1 MPHFTLVP
9 KQLLP
14 AVLLVLLALLALSTV
29 GAVAALPAE
38 HTFGAIAD
46 CQYCDGNSRGDR
58 IYALSKQKLSDCVT
72 EFNTMQL
79 DFVTHLGDF
88 IERDFK
94 NFDVLNPIFDQ
105 LTMPKYHVLGNHD
118 FSVADHL
125 KKDVP
130 AKLGMPAKY
139 YDYEVKGWR
148 YVVLDGNDVS
158 FHAYPEGSAAAQA
171 AADYYDSQQIKS
183 PKWNGAIGAPQLA
196 WLKTV
201 LEQAQENQQAVI
213 LFCHFPVYPQ
223 NVHNLWNAD
232 EVMALL
238 ESYPCVKAYIN
249 GHNHRGNYGKK
260 GGIHYVTLKGMVET
274 ETNSYAVI
282 KVSDDTIDIVGY
294 GREKS
299 RSLPIQH
306 DSAHIH

>member
-1 MPHFTLVP
+1 
-9 KQLLP
+9 
-14 AVLLVLLALLALSTV
+14 
-29 GAVAALPAE
+29 VA
-38 HTFGAIAD
+38 D
-46 CQYCDGNSRGDR
+46 
-58 IYALSKQKLSDCVT
+58 
-72 EFNTMQL
+72 FNTMDL

-88 IERDFK
+88 IDRDFK
-94 NFDVLNPIFDQ
+94 NFDVLNPIFDK
-105 LTMPKYHVLGNHD
+105 LTVPKYHVLGNHD

-158 FHAYPEGSAAAQA
+158 FHAYPEGSEEAQA
-171 AADYYDSQQIKS
+171 AADYYESKQIKS
-183 PKWNGAIGAPQLA
+183 PKWNGAIGAQQLT

-201 LEQAQENQQAVI
+201 LEKAQANKEAVI

-223 NVHNLWNAD
+223 NGHNLWNAD

-249 GHNHRGNYGKK
+249 GHNHHGNYCKK
-260 GGIHYVTLKGMVET
+260 GGVHYVTLKGMVET
-274 ETNSYAVI
+274 ETNSSAVI

-294 GREKS
+294 GRENI
-299 RSLPIQH
+299 RSLQIDADQ
-306 DSAHIH
+306 

>member
-1 MPHFTLVP
+1 MRNKVYSVLIALWAACAVP
-9 KQLLP
+9 Q
-14 AVLLVLLALLALSTV
+14 S
-29 GAVAALPAE
+29 VAGDTLPAE

-58 IYALSKQKLSDCVT
+58 MYALSKQKLADCVT
-72 EFNTMQL
+72 EFNTMDL
-79 DFVTHLGDF
+79 AFVTHLGDF

-105 LTMPKYHVLGNHD
+105 LTMPKVHVLGNHD

-158 FHAYPEGSAAAQA
+158 FHAYPDGSAEAKHASE
-171 AADYYDSQQIKS
+171 YYIENKISS

-201 LEQAQENQQAVI
+201 LEQAQGDNEPVI
-213 LFCHFPVYPQ
+213 LFCHFPIYPE
-223 NVHNLWNAD
+223 NNHNLWNAD
-232 EVMALL
+232 EVMTLL

-299 RSLPIQH
+299 RSLPIQP

>member
-1 MPHFTLVP
+1 MRNKVYSVLIALWAACAVP
-9 KQLLP
+9 Q
-14 AVLLVLLALLALSTV
+14 S
-29 GAVAALPAE
+29 VAGDALPAE

-58 IYALSKQKLSDCVT
+58 MYALSKQKLADCVAD
-72 EFNTMQL
+72 FNTMDL
-79 DFVTHLGDF
+79 AFVTHLGDF

-105 LTMPKYHVLGNHD
+105 LTMPKVHVLGNHD

-158 FHAYPEGSAAAQA
+158 FHAYPDGSAEAKHASE
-171 AADYYDSQQIKS
+171 YYIENKISS
-183 PKWNGAIGAPQLA
+183 SKWNGAIGAPQLA

-223 NVHNLWNAD
+223 NGHNLWNAD
-232 EVMALL
+232 EVMTLL

>member
-1 MPHFTLVP
+1 MKRVRMMLLTVVMATLQGANAVEP
-9 KQLLP
+9 VAPTP
-14 AVLLVLLALLALSTV
+14 ADY
-29 GAVAALPAE
+29 
-38 HTFGAIAD
+38 TFGAIAD
-46 CQYCDGNSRGDR
+46 CQYCDGKSRGDR
-58 IYALSKQKLSDCVT
+58 MYSLSKQKLADCVAD
-72 EFNTMQL
+72 FNTMDL

-88 IERDFK
+88 IDRDFK
-94 NFDVLNPIFDQ
+94 NFDVLNPVFDQ

-158 FHAYPEGSAAAQA
+158 FHAYPEGSTEAKHASE
-171 AADYYDSQQIKS
+171 YYIENKISS

-223 NVHNLWNAD
+223 NGHNLWNAD
-232 EVMALL
+232 EVMTLL

>member
-1 MPHFTLVP
+1 MQLKCMRNKICYVLIALWVSCAVP
-9 KQLLP
+9 Q
-14 AVLLVLLALLALSTV
+14 S
-29 GAVAALPAE
+29 VAGDALPAE

-58 IYALSKQKLSDCVT
+58 MYALSKQKLADCVT
-72 EFNTMQL
+72 EFNSMQL

-105 LTMPKYHVLGNHD
+105 LTMPKVHVLGNHD

-139 YDYEVKGWR
+139 YDYAVKGWR

-158 FHAYPEGSAAAQA
+158 FHAYPEGSTEAKHASE
-171 AADYYDSQQIKS
+171 YYIENKISS

-201 LEQAQENQQAVI
+201 LEQAQGDNEPVI
-213 LFCHFPVYPQ
+213 LFCHFPIYPE
-223 NVHNLWNAD
+223 NNHNLWNAD
-232 EVMALL
+232 EVMTLL

-299 RSLPIQH
+299 RSLPIQP

>member
-1 MPHFTLVP
+1 M
-9 KQLLP
+9 
-14 AVLLVLLALLALSTV
+14 
-29 GAVAALPAE
+29 
-38 HTFGAIAD
+38 
-46 CQYCDGNSRGDR
+46 
-58 IYALSKQKLSDCVT
+58 YALSKQKLADCVT
-72 EFNTMQL
+72 EFNTMDL
-79 DFVTHLGDF
+79 AFVTHLGDF

-105 LTMPKYHVLGNHD
+105 LTMPKVHVLGNHD

-158 FHAYPEGSAAAQA
+158 FHAYPEGSTEAKHASE
-171 AADYYDSQQIKS
+171 YYIENKISS

-223 NVHNLWNAD
+223 NGHNLWNAD
-232 EVMALL
+232 EVMTLL

>member
-1 MPHFTLVP
+1 MQLKSMRNKVCYVLIALWVACAVP
-9 KQLLP
+9 Q
-14 AVLLVLLALLALSTV
+14 S
-29 GAVAALPAE
+29 VAGDALPAE

-58 IYALSKQKLSDCVT
+58 MYALSKQKLADCVA
-72 EFNTMQL
+72 EFNTMDL
-79 DFVTHLGDF
+79 AFVTHLGDF

-105 LTMPKYHVLGNHD
+105 LTMPKVHVLGNHD

-158 FHAYPEGSAAAQA
+158 FHAYPEGSTEAKHASE
-171 AADYYDSQQIKS
+171 YYIENKISS

-223 NVHNLWNAD
+223 NGHNLWNAD
-232 EVMALL
+232 EVMTLL